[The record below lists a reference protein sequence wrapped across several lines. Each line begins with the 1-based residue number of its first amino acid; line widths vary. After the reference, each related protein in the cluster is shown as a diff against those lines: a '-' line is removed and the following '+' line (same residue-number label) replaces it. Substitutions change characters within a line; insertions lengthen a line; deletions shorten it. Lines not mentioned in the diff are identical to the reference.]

1 MLGLAA
7 LEAGVLSALH
17 IIHNSF
23 VGAVGLQ
30 TLAQNPFPPT
40 CLAWV
45 VYTQLQALFF
55 ILFSAPSDI
64 LTLVSILTATCV
76 SMLQIGRAHV

>member
-1 MLGLAA
+1 MLELAA

-17 IIHNSF
+17 IIRNSF

-30 TLAQNPFPPT
+30 TLAQNPFPPLT

-45 VYTQLQALFF
+45 VHTQFQALFF
-55 ILFSAPSDI
+55 ILFSAPD
-64 LTLVSILTATCV
+64 
-76 SMLQIGRAHV
+76 